1 MKSLILLLLLSASC
15 FAQVPEPPPSKAA
28 CKTAFAVAQRTV
40 DSPDDAVATLSKQ
53 QNDWWEHK
61 GAKKYPDF
69 CLVFLHEADY
79 LLVWE
84 DRILKRQ
91 VMRKVSETHNDP
103 LEDRSGVNT
112 GLSVTR
118 EGAHYITDTVMQ
130 EVGSVQIY
138 ERAIGQDG
146 KQIWQPIAHKDSVRN
161 ATGWFTDD
169 IIISGSPTRRAMES
183 SLKFI
188 RKHR

>member
-1 MKSLILLLLLSASC
+1 MKSFLILFLFLSSSC
-15 FAQVPEPPPSKAA
+15 FAQVLAPPKSKAA
-28 CKTAFAVAQRTV
+28 CKTAFAVAQRTA
-40 DSPDDAVATLSKQ
+40 DSPDDAVAALSKQ
-53 QNDWWEHK
+53 QNDWWEQK

-84 DRILKRQ
+84 DRILQRQ
-91 VMRKVSETHNDP
+91 VTRKVSATHNDP
-103 LEDRSGVNT
+103 LEDRSGMDT
-112 GLSVTR
+112 GLNR
-118 EGAHYITDTVMQ
+118 DGAHYITDTVME
-130 EVGSVQIY
+130 EVGSVRIY
-138 ERAIGQDG
+138 KRAIGQDG
-146 KQIWQPIAHKDSVRN
+146 KQIWQPIASKDSVRN